1 MLVHWLERAVSD
13 QEALYMVLEMDA
25 AAERW
30 DGVVAVCARLV
41 TLEQGAEQ
49 VAAATR
55 LAEAAEK
62 CGMEQIAQQG
72 LEYVHQLQPEVTA
85 IRDLLRRMYEK
96 AGSYRELA
104 GLLLADAEHATD
116 DDTRYQCYRQAADLL
131 VNKLGDTEA
140 AVVPAQRARE
150 LKPDDHETVLLVGD
164 VLIASGQ
171 IREAVELLMPAI
183 DGHKRRSPE
192 LAALQYRMARAA
204 GATGDRDTQLAWLKR
219 AFDVDRKDG
228 NIAAELAQLA
238 TELGDY
244 ELALKPLRA
253 ITLSDSPGPITRVMA
268 LLWEAK
274 IEHARG
280 NKAKAELWAKKALR
294 EDPSFA
300 EAEEF
305 LSQLAE

>member
-1 MLVHWLERAVSD
+1 
-13 QEALYMVLEMDA
+13 MDT

-41 TLEQGAEQ
+41 SLEEGQAQ
-49 VAAATR
+49 IDAAMQ
-55 LAEAAEK
+55 LAEAGEK
-62 CGMEQIAQQG
+62 AGMVQVAQQG
-72 LEYVHQLQPEVTA
+72 LEYVHHVQPDSLQVRE
-85 IRDLLRRMYEK
+85 LLRRIYEK

-116 DDTRYQCYRQAADLL
+116 DGTRYECYRQAADML

-150 LKPDDHETVLLVGD
+150 LRPDDHETVCLVAD
-164 VLIASGQ
+164 VLIGSGQ
-171 IREAVELLMPAI
+171 IREAVELVMPAI

-192 LAALQYRMARAA
+192 LAALQFRMARAA
-204 GATGDRDTQLAWLKR
+204 AATGDRDTQLAWLKR

-228 NIAAELAQLA
+228 TIAAELAQLA

-244 ELALKPLRA
+244 DLALKPLRA
-253 ITLSDSPGPITRVMA
+253 ITLSDAPGPISRVMA

-294 EDPSFA
+294 EDPSFS

-305 LSQLAE
+305 LTQLSEGP

>member
-1 MLVHWLERAVSD
+1 
-13 QEALYMVLEMDA
+13 
-25 AAERW
+25 
-30 DGVVAVCARLV
+30 VAVCARLV
-41 TLEQGAEQ
+41 TIENGEGQ
-49 VAAATR
+49 VAAAVK

-62 CGMEQIAQQG
+62 CAMLQVAQQG
-72 LEYVHQLQPEVTA
+72 LEYVHQIQPDSIA
-85 IRDLLRRMYEK
+85 IRDLLRRMYEQ
-96 AGSYRELA
+96 AGAWRELA
-104 GLLLADAEHATD
+104 ALLLADAEHAPD
-116 DDTRYQCYRQAADLL
+116 DDARYQCYRQAADLL
-131 VNKLGDTEA
+131 VNRLGDTEA

-150 LKPDDHETVLLVGD
+150 LKPDDHETTLLVAD
-164 VLIASGQ
+164 VLIASTQ

-183 DGHKRRSPE
+183 EGHKRRSPE
-192 LAALQYRMARAA
+192 LAALQYRMAKAA
-204 GATGDRDTQLAWLKR
+204 AATGDRETQLAWLKR

-228 NIAAELAQLA
+228 MIAAELAQLA

-253 ITLSDSPGPITRVMA
+253 ITLNDSPGPVTRVMA

-305 LSQLAE
+305 LTQLSESP